1 MERYEN
7 IVKIEEIR
15 KLTDDGQYQKA
26 VKILDTMDLHRIKSL
41 TDLSILA
48 DVLTENGRFDEAMEL
63 LGRIYEKS
71 KTRRVL
77 YQMVELSIKQGD
89 ADQAEDY
96 LLKYQKAA
104 PNDSYRFI
112 FRYYIDKL
120 KGEPVE
126 VLIESL
132 EQLKEYEY
140 IEVWAYELA
149 KLYHKAGLRD
159 KCVRECSDIIL
170 WFGDGIYVE
179 KAMLLKAY
187 YVGEIDPIHILKA
200 KDKKETRERL
210 GLDKTKDYSSI
221 REQINEYL
229 AGEETGESSG
239 AAEETEEYRGV
250 EEGSKTE
257 ANSEDALAAKRD
269 EAASES
275 KKFEYKKAES
285 NKPETKGSKI
295 IASKTT
301 GPESTDSEGTNSKRI
316 EYESIDSESTDSK
329 SIDSKSTDSKST
341 VSKSIGSKSTDS
353 KSIDS
358 ESIEYEITDS
368 ESIEPESTESEITE
382 PENTYYE
389 NTYSESTEPAGIT
402 PAYTKTEG
410 INPEDTKAVSTYSEP
425 SEPDGLERNT
435 VYGDDSESENGA
447 GQEEEE
453 AYGERGLEES
463 IFTLF
468 ERASFDYQKELGGFL
483 QSDEVKKQFQYCL
496 ENILSDSANSKFL
509 SITGDKEN
517 GKTSF
522 ALKICKGLY
531 YLKWIKT
538 DRIAKI
544 TGENLNR
551 VDILKQKDRLYGSTL
566 IIENPGML
574 QADAAQRLY
583 TFFKEMDDNIFVMI
597 EGTRKEISSFLE
609 GNPLFKE
616 YFTYEISLTPY
627 TINQLVLFAKQYL
640 ENNNYMLKDEVK
652 GEFIK
657 ALTQAAAVEDGRG
670 AYGKAMRLA
679 VKAKKAAD
687 ARYKSLLGDILN
699 NGKLKEDDL
708 LYIIKED
715 IITEEI

>member
-1 MERYEN
+1 MERYDN

-120 KGEPVE
+120 KGEPAE

-229 AGEETGESSG
+229 AGEETGENSS
-239 AAEETEEYRGV
+239 AAEETEEYRGI
-250 EEGSKTE
+250 EESSKTE
-257 ANSEDALAAKRD
+257 ANSEEVLAAKRE

-285 NKPETKGSKI
+285 NKPVT
-295 IASKTT
+295 IASKTI
-301 GPESTDSEGTNSKRI
+301 G
-316 EYESIDSESTDSK
+316 SESTVSEGINSKSIESESMDSK
-329 SIDSKSTDSKST
+329 SIDSKSTEFVST
-341 VSKSIGSKSTDS
+341 EF

-358 ESIEYEITDS
+358 ESTDSESREYEITDS
-368 ESIEPESTESEITE
+368 ESIEPESTESESTE

-389 NTYSESTEPAGIT
+389 NTYSESTEPAGIN
-402 PAYTKTEG
+402 PAYTQAEG
-410 INPEDTKAVSTYSEP
+410 INPEDTKVVSTNSET

-447 GQEEEE
+447 GKEEEE
-453 AYGERGLEES
+453 AYGERALEES

-468 ERASFDYQKELGGFL
+468 ERASFDFQKELGGFL

-551 VDILKQKDRLYGSTL
+551 VDILKQKERLYGSTL

-597 EGTRKEISSFLE
+597 EGTREEVSSFLD

-616 YFTYEISLTPY
+616 YFTYEISLAPY
-627 TINQLVLFAKQYL
+627 TINQLVFFAKQYL

-652 GEFIK
+652 GDFIK
-657 ALTQAAAVEDGRG
+657 ALTEAAAVEDGRG

-699 NGKLKEDDL
+699 SGKLKEDDL

>member
-1 MERYEN
+1 MERYDN

-120 KGEPVE
+120 KGEPAE

-229 AGEETGESSG
+229 AGEETGENSSE
-239 AAEETEEYRGV
+239 AEETEEYRGV
-250 EEGSKTE
+250 EENSKTE
-257 ANSEDALAAKRD
+257 ANSEDDLAAKRE
-269 EAASES
+269 EAAPES
-275 KKFEYKKAES
+275 KKS
-285 NKPETKGSKI
+285 GTIGSKN
-295 IASKTT
+295 TV
-301 GPESTDSEGTNSKRI
+301 SEGTNYKNA
-316 EYESIDSESTDSK
+316 EAESMDSESTDFK
-329 SIDSKSTDSKST
+329 TDFKNTDIKNTDFNSTDSEYRE
-341 VSKSIGSKSTDS
+341 SK
-353 KSIDS
+353 
-358 ESIEYEITDS
+358 ITDT
-368 ESIEPESTESEITE
+368 ESIEPESIESESTESESIE
-382 PENTYYE
+382 PVNTYYE
-389 NTYSESTEPAGIT
+389 NTYSESIEPAE
-402 PAYTKTEG
+402 PEG
-410 INPEDTKAVSTYSEP
+410 INPAYTQAEGTNPEDAKAVSTYSETP
-425 SEPDGLERNT
+425 EPDGLERNT
-435 VYGDDSESENGA
+435 VY
-447 GQEEEE
+447 EEE
-453 AYGERGLEES
+453 AYGEKGLEES

-468 ERASFDYQKELGGFL
+468 ERASFDYPKELGGFL

-597 EGTRKEISSFLE
+597 EGTREEISGFLE

-616 YFTYEISLTPY
+616 YFTYEISLAPY
-627 TINQLVLFAKQYL
+627 TINQLVFFAKQYL

-657 ALTQAAAVEDGRG
+657 ALTEAAAVEDGRG

-699 NGKLKEDDL
+699 SGKLKEDDL